1 MSQQRMNY
9 PSGGTSQNVI
19 NIDNIEVVR
28 SRMIQVNDAQSEF
41 LANLSASDDPTS
53 LNW

>member
-1 MSQQRMNY
+1 MSQQRM
-9 PSGGTSQNVI
+9 SSGTSQNVQ

-41 LANLSASDDPTS
+41 LANLSASEDTS